1 MKNTNSWIALAALT
15 LGAGGCASAPPA
27 ERPTTTTNAAS
38 PLEPGAPIEPAPPPL
53 DANAGLPDYLAF
65 AALNNAGLK
74 AAYHRWRAAMDKI
87 PQARALPDPRLNYG
101 YFIRSVETR
110 VGPQQHRIGAS
121 QSFPWIGKRGLR
133 GDVATRE
140 AHALYQEFEAAKL
153 KLFYEVKSAWFELA
167 YLHRAIE
174 ITESN
179 LSLLKDLERVAQTK
193 VQGGAGLAGVARA
206 QVELGKLEDQK
217 RSLLDLRTP
226 IAAKLNAALNRP
238 VESPVS
244 WPTKIDVSPRHFN
257 EARLLDWLAETNPE
271 LRGLEIQIA
280 KEQKSVDLARR
291 EYFPDVTV
299 GVDYTQT
306 DGAIVP
312 GVRDD
317 GKDPVMATI
326 SVNIPLWRKKYD
338 AALRSA
344 EARRAASEAMLQ
356 SRANLLRADL
366 KMAVYQFQDAERK
379 IALYRD
385 TLTPLAGQS
394 MEIAQQSWEA
404 GTADFLNLIDAER
417 LLLEFQLQIERARAN
432 REQRLA
438 EIEMLVGRE
447 LPQSETTNEHKQTRI
462 QHGQVRSR

>member
-1 MKNTNSWIALAALT
+1 MKTTSKRIALTVLT
-15 LGAGGCASAPPA
+15 LGISGCASPPAADNSANAAPPA
-27 ERPTTTTNAAS
+27 ADSAQPFTSTAAS
-38 PLEPGAPIEPAPPPL
+38 DEPAPL
-53 DANAGLPDYLAF
+53 DAGTGLPEHLAY

-74 AAYHRWRAAMDKI
+74 AAYHRWQAAMDKI
-87 PQARALPDPRLNYG
+87 PQARALPDPRLTYG

-133 GDVATRE
+133 GDVATQE

-153 KLFYEVKSAWFELA
+153 KLFYGVKNAWFELA

-174 ITESN
+174 ITENN
-179 LSLLKDLERVAQTK
+179 LNLLKDLERVAQTK
-193 VQGGAGLAGVARA
+193 VQGGAGLAGAAKA

-217 RSLLDLRTP
+217 RSLLDLRQP

-238 VESPVS
+238 VDSPVP
-244 WPTKIDVSPRHFN
+244 WPTKIDVSPRQID
-257 EARLLDWLAETNPE
+257 ETLLFEWLAESNPE
-271 LRGLEIQIA
+271 LRELEIQIA
-280 KEQKSVDLARR
+280 REQKSVDLARR

-344 EARRAASEAMLQ
+344 ESRRAASEEMLRN
-356 SRANLLRADL
+356 RANLLRADL
-366 KMAVYQFQDAERK
+366 KMAIYQFQDAGRK
-379 IALYRD
+379 IDLYRD
-385 TLTPLAGQS
+385 TLTPLAEQS
-394 MEIAQQSWEA
+394 LEIAQQSWES
-404 GTADFLNLIDAER
+404 GKADFLNLIDAER
-417 LLLEFQLQIERARAN
+417 LQLEFQLQIERARAN

-447 LPQSETTNEHKQTRI
+447 VPETATPNEHK
-462 QHGQVRSR
+462 